1 MFNVVAQALTLL
13 PVDIK
18 TPHCRHSPDS
28 AQHSTRAGLTRR
40 RPVLVGFFVAPHQ
53 LAQPPR
59 SRASVPSTIAF
70 ANRAHDNTPA
80 VYSSLFCLESV
91 MSFCSNRE
99 NGECSPTHFSR
110 NVISLCEQLFRSI
123 LLPASVPPRPQSAA
137 ASATP
142 KVLGWPRWEIGPM
155 WFTFSAVG
163 HGHLCLNDFT
173 TLSRPATLSP
183 LPHNLHVI
191 AALSW
196 PLLFLVF
203 PLRCLFPRS
212 KVGSVLFGAPLPSHC
227 QLFRWGQA
235 IAVVNDALSVFG
247 GKTDPYNSYGYT
259 SAPWNNDLLF
269 LSLSTPFDLSVPPWQ
284 YISGA
289 QNTSVSSQGS
299 ALAWHTLSVF
309 NASFLIFGGNTG
321 PLSSIVPLD
330 NSESAQLLDVHDLT
344 TPTFLTL
351 PNNWAGEPQR
361 RMRHTSASA
370 NGQIYVIGGEAAD
383 GSGNTFSTHYI
394 FDPSVPAFN
403 QLPTQ
408 NSPPGIYGHAVT
420 ILFDVRL
427 LVFGATGLLSQTQ
440 SRSGCPL

>member
-1 MFNVVAQALTLL
+1 MFLILSRTSCQASTHSMFNVVAQALTLL

-53 LAQPPR
+53 LAQLPR
-59 SRASVPSTIAF
+59 SRASVPSTIVF
-70 ANRAHDNTPA
+70 ANRAHDNTPM

-110 NVISLCEQLFRSI
+110 NVISLCEQLFHSI

-183 LPHNLHVI
+183 LPHDLHVI
-191 AALSW
+191 AALFW

-203 PLRCLFPRS
+203 LSAAYSPVARSVSYFLALYCLLIVNSSGGAKQSLSSTMPFSCSAVKQTHTTCIGTPPLLGTTNSSSSPSPPHSISLFHH
-212 KVGSVLFGAPLPSHC
+212 GSISRVLRTPPFHPKEVPLPGIPSLYSMPLPH
-227 QLFRWGQA
+227 FRWQHG
-235 IAVVNDALSVFG
+235 S
-247 GKTDPYNSYGYT
+247 
-259 SAPWNNDLLF
+259 
-269 LSLSTPFDLSVPPWQ
+269 PFQ
-284 YISGA
+284 
-289 QNTSVSSQGS
+289 
-299 ALAWHTLSVF
+299 H
-309 NASFLIFGGNTG
+309 
-321 PLSSIVPLD
+321 
-330 NSESAQLLDVHDLT
+330 
-344 TPTFLTL
+344 
-351 PNNWAGEPQR
+351 R
-361 RMRHTSASA
+361 
-370 NGQIYVIGGEAAD
+370 
-383 GSGNTFSTHYI
+383 
-394 FDPSVPAFN
+394 PAR
-403 QLPTQ
+403 Q
-408 NSPPGIYGHAVT
+408 
-420 ILFDVRL
+420 
-427 LVFGATGLLSQTQ
+427 
-440 SRSGCPL
+440 